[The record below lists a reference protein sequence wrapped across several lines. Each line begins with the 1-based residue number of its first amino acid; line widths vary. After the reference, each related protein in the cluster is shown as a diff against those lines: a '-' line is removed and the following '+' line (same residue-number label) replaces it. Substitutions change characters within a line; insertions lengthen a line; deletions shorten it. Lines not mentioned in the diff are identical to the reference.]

1 MQAPISRRT
10 LLKLLAM
17 TAGGAGLVGVQ
28 RWLTASADA
37 LPALTPR
44 AFLPGITRDDPPTPT
59 PTHTPTAT
67 STATQTPT
75 KTSTPTA
82 TTTRTNT
89 PTPTNTATQTTGPT
103 PTSTS
108 TPTSTTL
115 VGKVAH
121 THSPTATTWTGQSN
135 YWNYVNQAK
144 VDQMVDQGLMTL
156 TGQNSVANAWQV
168 LLPNYQVGQGIAVK
182 LSFNNSFD
190 AGGSTAIDAVVEPI
204 NALIRG
210 LKLRGVVENDIWL
223 YDATKV
229 IPDRFVNGLDYS
241 GVRLYDIG
249 TTAGHLEA
257 TFNSAAPTAIIAFH
271 PHTGDPLPPTTRVTD
286 VVVNAAYVINVPI
299 MKFHNYGSGVS
310 LGFKNHWGTID
321 GPQPLHPYIWV
332 SGTYLRPDYSALIDV
347 YKNPNLGP
355 KTVLIMADAL
365 FCSRNG
371 FDKAPVMWETF
382 GNQPPNS
389 LLFAAD
395 PVAIDSVMCDF
406 IDIERGGLETSTD
419 LYLSIA
425 AQAGLGVY
433 ERGNPWTDTYA
444 QINYLKT
451 DL

>member
-1 MQAPISRRT
+1 
-10 LLKLLAM
+10 
-17 TAGGAGLVGVQ
+17 
-28 RWLTASADA
+28 
-37 LPALTPR
+37 
-44 AFLPGITRDDPPTPT
+44 
-59 PTHTPTAT
+59 
-67 STATQTPT
+67 
-75 KTSTPTA
+75 
-82 TTTRTNT
+82 
-89 PTPTNTATQTTGPT
+89 
-103 PTSTS
+103 
-108 TPTSTTL
+108 
-115 VGKVAH
+115 
-121 THSPTATTWTGQSN
+121 
-135 YWNYVNQAK
+135 
-144 VDQMVDQGLMTL
+144 MVDQGLMTL

-182 LSFNNSFD
+182 MSFNNSFD